1 MTTTKRSH
9 TRGQL
14 LPWVIWGAAASFVFF
29 DCFQQVI
36 PGVIGPSLI
45 ESFHVD
51 AAALGTF
58 SAFYFYSYAAMQIP
72 VGLITDHLGPHRPMV
87 AAALIAAGGSAL
99 FAMSGGLAMAQTSRM
114 IIGFGTAFAYVSC
127 LKLGALWFPHN
138 RFATLVG
145 LTSMVGMLGAIV
157 GEAPIADAVE
167 HLGWRE
173 TSGALVVVAGV
184 LALLIWRIIRD
195 HPPGASRWEDYPEH
209 KRGVLKTLEDLK
221 HVMGKWQTWVIGL
234 YIAMMNV
241 TFVVFGE
248 VWGTTFIQKA
258 YNINEVDAA
267 AAVSMLFVGGLL
279 GGISWGLL
287 SDRIRRR
294 RLPMILAASGGLV
307 VMIVILYAPIV
318 QHLHLPAIYAILGL
332 QGFCCNGLILG
343 WALANDVRPPG
354 SAGVS
359 LGFVNMCAT
368 GVAILCLRIIGWL
381 LDTRAPERAA
391 QGILALNVADLRFVL
406 TFPIV
411 CLSVALLAAF
421 FCRETHSKLLYDKG

>member
-1 MTTTKRSH
+1 M
-9 TRGQL
+9 RGQL

-29 DCFQQVI
+29 DCFQQVV
-36 PGVIGPSLI
+36 PSVIGPSLI

-72 VGLITDHLGPHRPMV
+72 VGLIIDHLGPHRPMV

-99 FAMSGGLAMAQTSRM
+99 FAMSGGLAMTQISRM
-114 IIGFGTAFAYVSC
+114 IIGLGTAFAYVSC
-127 LKLGALWFPHN
+127 LKLGAHWFPHN

-195 HPPGASRWEDYPEH
+195 HPPGARRWEDYPEH

-221 HVMGKWQTWVIGL
+221 HVVGKWQTWVIGL

-258 YNINEVDAA
+258 YNIDEVNAA

-307 VMIVILYAPIV
+307 VMIVILYAPGV
-318 QHLHLPAIYAILGL
+318 QHLQLPAIYALLGL

-343 WALANDVRPPG
+343 WALANDIRPPG

-359 LGFVNMCAT
+359 LGFINMCAT
-368 GVAILCLRIIGWL
+368 GGAILSLRIIGWL
-381 LDTRAPERAA
+381 LDAMAPERAA

-406 TFPIV
+406 TFPII
-411 CLSVALLAAF
+411 CLSVAVLAAF

>member
-1 MTTTKRSH
+1 MTATKHSH

-72 VGLITDHLGPHRPMV
+72 VGLITDHLGSHRPMV

-99 FAMSGGLAMAQTSRM
+99 FAMSGGLAMAQISRM

-127 LKLGALWFPHN
+127 LKLGSHWFPHN

-221 HVMGKWQTWVIGL
+221 HVVGKWQTWVIGL

-248 VWGTTFIQKA
+248 VWGITFIQKA
-258 YNINEVDAA
+258 YNINEVNAA

-287 SDRIRRR
+287 SDRIRQR

-318 QHLHLPAIYAILGL
+318 QHLQLPAIYALLGL

-406 TFPIV
+406 TFPLV
-411 CLSVALLAAF
+411 CLSMALLAAF